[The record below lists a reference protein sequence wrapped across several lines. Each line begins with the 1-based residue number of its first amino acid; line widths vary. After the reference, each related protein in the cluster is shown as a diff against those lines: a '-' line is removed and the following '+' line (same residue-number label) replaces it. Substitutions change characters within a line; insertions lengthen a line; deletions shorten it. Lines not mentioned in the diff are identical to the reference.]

1 MHTFSDFQPYTV
13 TETLTKKLN
22 DRYQTLFDQEKLAKK
37 YAYANT
43 LPFIHRWQQGR
54 SLLEESC
61 RMPFHSRPLLL
72 FYGFSHLIKA
82 LILLYDPTYPSTTS
96 VLAHGVSTR
105 KRKRKDY
112 RFIDDEV
119 KIQKHGLFP
128 HLLQHMC
135 QEEAVHQDRFQMA
148 TLFLQIPLLQD
159 SVRADAR
166 FKTKR
171 KEATL
176 PGLLIHYLLLYN
188 LSMINRYETEWWGEL
203 ISQRS
208 SADLPLLETYVE
220 QCPAICEAMIVE
232 KALGALMGR

>member
-1 MHTFSDFQPYTV
+1 MHTFTDFHRFTV
-13 TETLTKKLN
+13 SETLTKTLYT
-22 DRYQTLFDQEKLAKK
+22 RYQSLYNEEKYAKK
-37 YAYANT
+37 YAYENT

-54 SLLEESC
+54 SLLEECQHMS
-61 RMPFHSRPLLL
+61 FHAQPLLL

-82 LILLYDPTYPSTTS
+82 LILLYDPTYPSTTN

-128 HLLQHMC
+128 HVLQHMY
-135 QEEAVHQDRFQMA
+135 QMEPSNQDRFQMA
-148 TLFLQIPLLQD
+148 TLFLQIPFLKD
-159 SVRADAR
+159 IVRDDPR
-166 FKTKR
+166 FKSK
-171 KEATL
+171 KNEATL
-176 PGLLIHYLLLYN
+176 PALLIHYLLLYN

-208 SADLPLLETYVE
+208 SADLPLIETYVKA
-220 QCPAICEAMIVE
+220 CPALCETIIVE
-232 KALGALMGR
+232 EARGVFVD